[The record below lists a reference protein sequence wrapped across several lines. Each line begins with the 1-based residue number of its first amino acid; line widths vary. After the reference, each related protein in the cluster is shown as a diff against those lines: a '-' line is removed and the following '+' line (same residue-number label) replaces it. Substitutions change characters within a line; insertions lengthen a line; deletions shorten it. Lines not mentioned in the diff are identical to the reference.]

1 MIDDDDFDFLDD
13 KILGND
19 DEYPTGQNL
28 DDDQEEG
35 DEQLYSKSFVNAFF
49 GFKDFSQAGE
59 YMVRWFKVLKHNPT
73 EFVGNLDGLL

>member
-35 DEQLYSKSFVNAFF
+35 DE
-49 GFKDFSQAGE
+49 
-59 YMVRWFKVLKHNPT
+59 
-73 EFVGNLDGLL
+73 